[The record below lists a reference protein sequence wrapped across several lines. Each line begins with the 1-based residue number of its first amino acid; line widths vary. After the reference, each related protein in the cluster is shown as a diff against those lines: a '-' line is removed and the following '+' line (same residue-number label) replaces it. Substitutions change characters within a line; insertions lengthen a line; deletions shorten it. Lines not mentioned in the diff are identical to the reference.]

1 MKNIFFNKHT
11 ILFLVLLFM
20 VISLSGFSQ
29 PFYNVK
35 DYGAKGDGKNIDSEA
50 INKAIEEAA
59 KAGGGTVFLPG
70 GTYLSG
76 SIRLKSNI
84 NLYLDAGAVLFAA
97 PQNEELKNYYDKP
110 EYTHEEKKYQDEGH
124 SYFQNS
130 LIWGRNL
137 KNVSI
142 TGLGMIDGLGLAHVW
157 KSKIGINGLANKAI
171 SLIECTNVKIEG
183 VTIFRGGWFAI
194 LTTGC
199 NLVTFNNLIID
210 TNRDGID
217 IDCCTNVI
225 VSNCR
230 VNSPIDDAICPKSS
244 YALGRTIVTENITI
258 TNCQVSA
265 YKLGSLLDGTFQE
278 EPIVYWTSRN
288 GRIKFGTESNGG
300 FRNVV
305 VSNCT
310 FRNCKGIAIE
320 CVDGGILENI
330 SISNITMYNVDDY
343 PVYITLGDRLRD
355 PNPGMSR
362 GKNIF
367 ISNIVAYV
375 NDSLSGIHIT
385 GTPTSFLE
393 NIRLTNIRIV
403 YNGGG
408 SKTDGL
414 YNFPELGKDYPEIGA
429 IASLKK
435 NIPVVKVPS
444 YGIFA
449 RHVKNLEIDNL
460 TVDCIKEDQRPAM
473 ICIDVDGLEIENFKA
488 KIINNIP
495 IAQFENVRN
504 LNLHQTPV
512 FKNGLLAF
520 HDGKWRLIKKAKDY
534 QLYNLDVDKDCTSNI
549 AIKEPKILTEMI
561 KKFDAMFNASNQAV
575 QKNLNYKN

>member
-1 MKNIFFNKHT
+1 MKLRISDIFAT
-11 ILFLVLLFM
+11 LFLGLFFTG
-20 VISLSGFSQ
+20 STLSGYNQ

-50 INKAIEEAA
+50 INKAIEEAV

-76 SIRLKSNI
+76 SIRMKSNI
-84 NLYLDAGAVLFAA
+84 NLYLDAGAILLAA
-97 PQNEELKNYYDKP
+97 PQNEELKDYYDRAEFTP
-110 EYTHEEKKYQDEGH
+110 GEKKYQDEGH

-130 LIWGRNL
+130 LIWGRHL
-137 KNVSI
+137 KNVSV
-142 TGLGMIDGLGLAHVW
+142 TGLGMIDGSGLAHVW
-157 KSKIGINGLANKAI
+157 ESKKGITGLANKAI

-183 VTIFRGGWFAI
+183 ITIYRGGWFAI

-199 NLVTFNNLIID
+199 NLVSFTNLSID

-217 IDCCTNVI
+217 IDCCANVI

-244 YALGRTIVTENITI
+244 YALGRTIVTENMTI

-265 YKLGSLLDGTFQE
+265 YKLGTLLDGTFQE
-278 EPIVYWTSRN
+278 EPINYWTSRN

-330 SISNITMYNVDDY
+330 SISNITMYNADDY

-355 PNPGMSR
+355 PNPGKSR

-367 ISNIVAYV
+367 ISNVVAYV

-385 GTPTSFLE
+385 GTPTSYLE
-393 NIRLTNIRIV
+393 NILLNNISIL
-403 YNGGG
+403 YNNGGG
-408 SKTDGL
+408 KKSDGL

-429 IASLKK
+429 IASLKN
-435 NIPVVKVPS
+435 NIPVVKVPA
-444 YGIFA
+444 YGIYA
-449 RHVKNLEIDNL
+449 RHVKKLEIDNL

-473 ICIDVDGLEIENFKA
+473 ICIDVDGLEIDKFKV
-488 KIINNIP
+488 KVTNDIP
-495 IAQFENVRN
+495 VAQFENIRN
-504 LNLHQTPV
+504 LSFQQTPV
-512 FKNGLLAF
+512 FDNNNLAL
-520 HDGKWRLIKKAKDY
+520 HNGKWRLMKKGKAYK
-534 QLYNLDVDKDCTSNI
+534 LYNLDVDKDCVNNL
-549 AIKEPKILTEMI
+549 AFEEPGILAEMI
-561 KKFDAMFNASNQAV
+561 KKFDAMFYASGKAV
-575 QKNLNYKN
+575 LKTK

>member
-1 MKNIFFNKHT
+1 MKEIVSNKLLAL
-11 ILFLVLLFM
+11 LFLFVSPGSASF
-20 VISLSGFSQ
+20 VFSQ

-35 DYGAKGDGKNIDSEA
+35 NYGALGDGHHMDSEA

-59 KAGGGTVFLPG
+59 RSGGGTIFLPG
-70 GTYLSG
+70 GIYLSG
-76 SIRLKSNI
+76 SIRMKSNI
-84 NLYLDAGAVLFAA
+84 NLYLDAGAVLLAA
-97 PQNEELKNYYDKP
+97 PQHEELKDYYDKA
-110 EYTHEEKKYQDEGH
+110 EYTSGEKKYQDEGH
-124 SYFQNS
+124 SYFENS

-142 TGLGMIDGLGLAHVW
+142 TGLGMIDGSGLAHVW
-157 KSKIGINGLANKAI
+157 ESKKGITGLANKAI
-171 SLIECTNVKIEG
+171 SLIECTKVKIEDI
-183 VTIFRGGWFAI
+183 TIFRGGWFAI

-199 NLVTFNNLIID
+199 NLVTFNNLTID

-244 YALGRTIVTENITI
+244 YALGRTIITENLTI

-265 YKLGSLLDGTFQE
+265 YKLGTLLDGTFQE

-330 SISNITMYNVDDY
+330 SISNITMYNADHY

-355 PNPGMSR
+355 PNPVKSR
-362 GKNIF
+362 GKYIS
-367 ISNIVAYV
+367 ISNLIAYV
-375 NDSLSGIHIT
+375 KDSLSGIHIT
-385 GTPTSFLE
+385 GTPASFLE
-393 NIRLTNIRIV
+393 NIRLSNISIL

-408 SKTDGL
+408 KKSEGL
-414 YNFPELGKDYPEIGA
+414 YNFPELGKGYPEIGA
-429 IASLKK
+429 IASLK
-435 NIPVVKVPS
+435 NNTPVVNVPS

-449 RHVKNLEIDNL
+449 RHIRNLEIDNL
-460 TVDCIKEDQRPAM
+460 TVDYIREDQRPAL
-473 ICIDVDGLEIENFKA
+473 ICIDIDGLDIEKFKA
-488 KIINNIP
+488 TPVNGTP
-495 IAQFENVRN
+495 VAQFENVRN
-504 LNLHQTPV
+504 LNVHQTAV
-512 FKNGLLAF
+512 FDNSTLAF
-520 HDGKWRLIKKAKDY
+520 KEGKWRLLKKRNIY
-534 QLYNLDVDKDCTSNI
+534 QLYNLETDKDCTSNL
-549 AIKEPKILTEMI
+549 AAKEPGITAGMI
-561 KKFDAMFNASNQAV
+561 KKFNSMFTASVKAV
-575 QKNLNYKN
+575 SISH

>member
-1 MKNIFFNKHT
+1 MKENLSYK
-11 ILFLVLLFM
+11 LLALLFFF
-20 VISLSGFSQ
+20 ISPDSTSSVFSQ
-29 PFYNVK
+29 PFFNVK
-35 DYGAKGDGKNIDSEA
+35 NYEALGDGHHIDSDA

-59 KAGGGTVFLPG
+59 RSGGGTVFLPG

-76 SIRLKSNI
+76 SIRMKSNI
-84 NLYLDAGAVLFAA
+84 NLYLDAGAVLLAA
-97 PQNEELKNYYDKP
+97 PQNEEFKDYYDKA
-110 EYTHEEKKYQDEGH
+110 EYSSGVKKYQDEGH
-124 SYFQNS
+124 SYFENS

-142 TGLGMIDGLGLAHVW
+142 TGLGMIDGSGLAHVW
-157 KSKIGINGLANKAI
+157 ESKKGITGLANKAI
-171 SLIECTNVKIEG
+171 SLIECTNVKIEDI
-183 VTIFRGGWFAI
+183 TIFRGGWFAI

-199 NLVTFNNLIID
+199 NLVTFNNLTID

-244 YALGRTIVTENITI
+244 YALGRTIITENLTI

-265 YKLGSLLDGTFQE
+265 FKLGTLLDGTFQE

-330 SISNITMYNVDDY
+330 SISNITMYNADDY
-343 PVYITLGDRLRD
+343 PVFITLGDRLRD
-355 PNPGMSR
+355 PNPGKSR
-362 GKNIF
+362 GKYIS
-367 ISNIVAYV
+367 ISNLVAYV

-385 GTPTSFLE
+385 GTPNSPLE
-393 NIRLTNIRIV
+393 NIRLSNISIL

-408 SKTDGL
+408 KKTEGL
-414 YNFPELGKDYPEIGA
+414 YNFPELGKGYPEIGA
-429 IASLKK
+429 IASLK
-435 NIPVVKVPS
+435 NNTPVVTVPS

-449 RHVKNLEIDNL
+449 RHIKNLEIDHL
-460 TVDCIKEDQRPAM
+460 TVDYIKEDQRPSM
-473 ICIDVDGLEIENFKA
+473 ICIDVDGLDIEQFKA
-488 KIINNIP
+488 VPVKDIP
-495 IAQFENVRN
+495 VAQFENVRN
-504 LNLHQTPV
+504 LNFHQTAV
-512 FKNGLLAF
+512 FDNGLLALKE
-520 HDGKWRLIKKAKDY
+520 GKWRLIKKKNAF
-534 QLYNLDVDKDCTSNI
+534 QLFNLDADKDCTNNLAS
-549 AIKEPKILTEMI
+549 KEPMVLARM
-561 KKFDAMFNASNQAV
+561 KKLFYNMFTTSW
-575 QKNLNYKN
+575 